1 MGEEAGAKMVTELF
15 GILTSNKPLLKV
27 VDGCIGLYGQE
38 EAYGCS
44 ALRGGEQ
51 SLRGDGCRLISV
63 AWS

>member
-15 GILTSNKPLLKV
+15 GILISNKPLLKV

-38 EAYGCS
+38 EACGCS
-44 ALRGGEQ
+44 VLQGGEQ
-51 SLRGDGCRLISV
+51 GLRGDSCRLISV